1 MKNPV
6 LTLDKVPVDN
16 IAKVIKIYSNN
27 LSKQRLLDLGLVE
40 GTLIKVLRKSAWG
53 DPTAYII
60 RDTCIA
66 LRCEEAQ
73 NIEVILWD

>member
-1 MKNPV
+1 MKNSV

-16 IAKVIKIYSNN
+16 VAKVIKIHSNN
-27 LSKQRLLDLGLVE
+27 TSKQRLLDLGLVE
-40 GTLIKVLRKSAWG
+40 GTIIKVLRKSAWG

-66 LRCEEAQ
+66 LRCEETQ

>member
-1 MKNPV
+1 MNNILRLDQIPV
-6 LTLDKVPVDN
+6 GKK
-16 IAKVIKIYSNN
+16 AKVIQIHSKG
-27 LSKQRLLDLGLVE
+27 LSKQRLLDLGVVE
-40 GTLIKVLRKSAWG
+40 GTVIHVLRRSAWG

-66 LRCEEAQ
+66 LRCEESN